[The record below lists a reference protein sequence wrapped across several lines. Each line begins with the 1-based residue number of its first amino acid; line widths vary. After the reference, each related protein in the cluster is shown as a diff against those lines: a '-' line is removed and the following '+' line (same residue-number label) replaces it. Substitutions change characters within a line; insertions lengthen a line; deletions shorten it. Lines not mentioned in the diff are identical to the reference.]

1 MSETLNLFPGRVI
14 YGAGALEE
22 ARGLLTGRNVFLVS
36 DVGLSKCGVLDQA
49 KAALAPKEIFL
60 MNCREPRLSDA
71 QQVLDALKR
80 SGADAVVGVG
90 GGSVL
95 DAAKAAAAA
104 LDSGRD
110 ISDLIGNHELQR
122 RCLLMLIPTT
132 AGTGSEATCNA
143 IFIDDADGV
152 KKAMISSAM
161 IPDAAVLDPALTLGL
176 PPAITAFTGVDALCH
191 CAESYISVKANELSR
206 AWSLRGIDLILEN
219 LPRAVRQS
227 GDLEARQSML
237 FASLFGGAALR
248 IAGTTAVHALAYP
261 LGKRGVP
268 HGAAN
273 SMLFSLVMR
282 KTLREPDKRIP
293 CFAKLDQ
300 MIKGL
305 PLPKITA
312 FDVKPSEV
320 DVLAREAMDQ
330 TRLLNNHPVPV
341 TEKTAR
347 EIYAALFEQE
357 SLC

>member
-1 MSETLNLFPGRVI
+1 MSETLNLFPNKII
-14 YGAGALEE
+14 YGAGALDE
-22 ARGLLTGRNVFLVS
+22 ARALLSGKRIFLVS
-36 DVGLSKCGVLDQA
+36 DVGLEKCGVLDRA
-49 KAALAPKEIFL
+49 KAALKPNEIFL

-71 QQVLDALKR
+71 QKVLDALKR

-90 GGSVL
+90 GGSVM

-104 LDSGRD
+104 LGSGKD
-110 ISDLIGNHELQR
+110 IADLVGNHELQR
-122 RCLLMLIPTT
+122 QCRLVLISTT

-219 LPRAVRQS
+219 LPRAVQQPD
-227 GDLEARQSML
+227 DLEARQNML

-268 HGAAN
+268 HGVAN
-273 SMLFSLVMR
+273 SLLFYEVMR
-282 KTLREPDKRIP
+282 QTLDSP
-293 CFAKLDQ
+293 AKLIPHFEALAE
-300 MIKGL
+300 MIRRL
-305 PLPKITA
+305 PLPTLAAYDIKR
-312 FDVKPSEV
+312 DEV
-320 DVLAREAMDQ
+320 PTLASEAMEQ
-330 TRLLNNHPVPV
+330 TRLLNNHPVRV
-341 TEKTAR
+341 EEAVAR
-347 EIYAALFEQE
+347 SIYETLF
-357 SLC
+357 